1 MVRLEIP
8 LSSKGGINLGGEHK
22 RLVYILYTEEFSHA
36 ILKVSHVKVSD
47 NLREPVFK
55 APSFYTG
62 FPTIQELAY
71 HSQPTVAVAV
81 RLSRPQEIFVKSL
94 PTIYTAPTLS
104 IKPLPNLRPMSP
116 VTP

>member
-22 RLVYILYTEEFSHA
+22 RLVYILYTEEFYHA

-55 APSFYTG
+55 APSFYAR

-81 RLSRPQEIFVKSL
+81 RLSRPQEIFVKSE

-104 IKPLPNLRPMSP
+104 IKPLPNLRPISP